1 VSPERAAVTVFFA
14 LNGLLFGSVFARLPA
29 VQERTGIGDGELGLA
44 LLCSMLGLLLS
55 QVAGSALVARAGSRP
70 LVLVGGLACSAALIP
85 VSLAT
90 SFGELAGAFFLLGL
104 ANGLL
109 DLSMNV
115 HGLAVERRLERP
127 ILATLHAAFSFGVL
141 AGAGTGGLV
150 AGSGVGL
157 QPHLLGVATTGV
169 VVTLV
174 ASRFLLPREVDAAPD
189 GPLFARPTR
198 ALAAVGVFVF
208 CVLLSE
214 GAVNDWAAVY
224 LNGDLGASEAVAA
237 LGLAAFSITMGVG
250 RLTGDRLAERL
261 GPVRLARSGAAL
273 AAVGMTI
280 AVAGGGTGGAIA
292 GFAAMGVGLAALF
305 PLALR
310 AAAARGDAAGPA
322 VAAVSAMGY
331 LGFLAGPPSVGL
343 LAELVGLR
351 SALLLVA
358 ALCALAALLAGA
370 VRAPVRAR

>member
-1 VSPERAAVTVFFA
+1 V
-14 LNGLLFGSVFARLPA
+14 
-29 VQERTGIGDGELGLA
+29 GI
-44 LLCSMLGLLLS
+44 
-55 QVAGSALVARAGSRP
+55 
-70 LVLVGGLACSAALIP
+70 
-85 VSLAT
+85 
-90 SFGELAGAFFLLGL
+90 
-104 ANGLL
+104 
-109 DLSMNV
+109 
-115 HGLAVERRLERP
+115 
-127 ILATLHAAFSFGVL
+127 
-141 AGAGTGGLV
+141 
-150 AGSGVGL
+150 
-157 QPHLLGVATTGV
+157 
-169 VVTLV
+169 
-174 ASRFLLPREVDAAPD
+174 
-189 GPLFARPTR
+189 
-198 ALAAVGVFVF
+198 FVF

-224 LNGDLGASEAVAA
+224 MNGELGASEAVAA
-237 LGLAAFSITMGVG
+237 LGLAAFSITMGFG

-331 LGFLAGPPSVGL
+331 LGFLAGPPAVGL
-343 LAELVGLR
+343 LAELLGLR

-358 ALCALAALLAGA
+358 VLCAVAATLAGA